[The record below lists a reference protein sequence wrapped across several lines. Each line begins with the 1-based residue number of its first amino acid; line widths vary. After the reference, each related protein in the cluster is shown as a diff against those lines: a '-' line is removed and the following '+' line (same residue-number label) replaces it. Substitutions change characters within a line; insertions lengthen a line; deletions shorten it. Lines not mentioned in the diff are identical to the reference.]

1 MPLVIYTLWRL
12 GLFIVAFLALSRLGL
27 GSWLLAII
35 AVVVAAMVSYAFL
48 GKQRDA
54 AALYLANRRAQAV
67 HRITTDEDADFEDA
81 SVAETD
87 AAADTSAAQSQD

>member
-1 MPLVIYTLWRL
+1 MIYTLWRL

-54 AALYLANRRAQAV
+54 AALYLANRRTQAV
-67 HRITTDEDADFEDA
+67 NRITTDEDADFEDA

-87 AAADTSAAQSQD
+87 AAADAPSAYSQD

>member
-1 MPLVIYTLWRL
+1 MIYTLWRL

-48 GKQRDA
+48 GNQRDA
-54 AALYLANRRAQAV
+54 AALYLANRRTQAV
-67 HRITTDEDADFEDA
+67 NRITTDEDADFEDA
-81 SVAETD
+81 SIAELGAAAETP
-87 AAADTSAAQSQD
+87 SALSQD

>member
-1 MPLVIYTLWRL
+1 MIYTLWRL
-12 GLFIVAFLALSRLGL
+12 GLLIVAFLVLSRLGL

-67 HRITTDEDADFEDA
+67 NRITTDEDADFEDA
-81 SVAETD
+81 SVAEAD
-87 AAADTSAAQSQD
+87 AAADTSAALSQD

>member
-67 HRITTDEDADFEDA
+67 NRITTDEDADFEDA
-81 SVAETD
+81 SIAETE
-87 AAADTSAAQSQD
+87 AAADTPSASSQD

>member
-1 MPLVIYTLWRL
+1 MIYTLWRL

-67 HRITTDEDADFEDA
+67 NRITTDEDADFEDA
-81 SVAETD
+81 SIAETE
-87 AAADTSAAQSQD
+87 AAADTSAASSQD